1 LLIRKSFVP
10 WVWEISDQNTAKS
23 MDSINLW
30 RQNQC
35 LWEMEWHQTSLSIS
49 LPLSLGIHMV
59 SCHYCAR
66 LPHFYVSRLTSCY
79 SMCIHLT
86 METYEWHSESF
97 QQKQPHFL
105 CFYAKF
111 LGSRLRLAELVL
123 ILYLYPKGCSLQI
136 KVLLDRVVL
145 RSYIWAG
152 FTIKKYGQK

>member
-1 LLIRKSFVP
+1 MEAEPVSVGNGMTSDIPFYFSTSFFGDSYGLLSLLCTSASFLCLKTNFLLFYVHT
-10 WVWEISDQNTAKS
+10 SHHG
-23 MDSINLW
+23 NLW
-30 RQNQC
+30 MAFWVFQ
-35 LWEMEWHQTSLSIS
+35 LAWPFAT
-49 LPLSLGIHMV
+49 
-59 SCHYCAR
+59 
-66 LPHFYVSRLTSCY
+66 
-79 SMCIHLT
+79 
-86 METYEWHSESF
+86 SF